1 MDLLRSTER
10 SSNRVMEETRVC
22 CMYLCRGPPICP
34 SPPQKKKKSSGANDV
49 ISVIFSVLS
58 FECRA
63 ILGLSSVEKA
73 YCGQ

>member
-22 CMYLCRGPPICP
+22 CMYLCRGPLICP
-34 SPPQKKKKSSGANDV
+34 LPPTKKKSSGANDV